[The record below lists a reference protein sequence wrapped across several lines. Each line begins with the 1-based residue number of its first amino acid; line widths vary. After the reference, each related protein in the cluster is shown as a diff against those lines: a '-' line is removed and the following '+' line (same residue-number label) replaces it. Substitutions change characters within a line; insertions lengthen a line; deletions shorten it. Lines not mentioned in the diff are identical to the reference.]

1 MRISIE
7 WLKEFVDLKEAPD
20 ALADMLSMLGFESE
34 VAHDFSS
41 LKQVVVGKVVT
52 AKKHP
57 NADRL
62 KLCTV
67 NDGRETLSVVCGA
80 PNVDAGQTIVFA
92 RVGAILPGD
101 FVISKAKIRGEESRG
116 MICSERELGISD
128 EHDGIMVLPNTLKVG
143 NLIHPHLDKMYSALE
158 LDLTP
163 NRPDGFSHYGIAREV
178 ALKTRRTLKNISVK
192 TLNVK
197 SKDVHTVAKV
207 TIENAIDCPRYMG
220 AVLNNVTVGPSP
232 DWMVERLK
240 AAGQRSINNL
250 VDISN
255 YVLLEMGHPTH
266 IFDFDM
272 IPSNTIA
279 IRRVK
284 NDKTITTLDEV
295 NRKLSKQQLLITD
308 GKKPIALAGIMGG
321 LESAVQ
327 DKTNTV
333 FVESAYFDPVTI
345 RKGSKELGLL
355 TEASRRFERGADVN
369 AVETALWRVINL
381 LQEYAGGELIPGII
395 DEYPGKFKPKSISMR
410 RNELDLFAG
419 CNISD
424 KEVKMILNG
433 LNIKHEKKK
442 DHWKCTPPSFRP
454 DIEREADLIEE
465 IIRVYGYD
473 NIPSSTN
480 YTSSYSLEHPDP
492 EQPLEDLRNLF
503 SAFGYQEC
511 QSNTLQSEY
520 WTTIHGRKSIAMMN
534 PLTEHMTHM
543 RTDLLPGLL
552 EAVDFNI
559 KNGSP
564 DLYLFELGN
573 VFIQEKKGLSGMKE
587 ISLVCGLMHGNRV
600 SLSAHEQA
608 KTTTVFTV
616 MGHMDRLCKAMNTRT
631 PSFEMVERIGY
642 QQAFTVSVEKEEIG
656 ILGTVD
662 PIFVK
667 DLGLEIDHPVHC
679 FSLETNKLIPLL
691 MNQQKFSP
699 INVYPIVERD
709 VDFVFSE
716 EVETGAVSQKILKQ
730 NYPNLNEVFPIDIFR
745 HKSVGSDR
753 KSVTFHFRF
762 QHPDKT
768 LEDKEVSS
776 VINKIKRLVLSEFD
790 AKLRSSN

>member
-7 WLKEFVDLKEAPD
+7 WLKEFVDLKETPD
-20 ALADMLSMLGFESE
+20 ALADMLSMLGFESK
-34 VAHDFSS
+34 VAHDFS
-41 LKQVVVGKVVT
+41 LLTKVVVGKVVT

-67 NDGRETLSVVCGA
+67 NDGRNTLSVVCGA

-92 RVGAILPGD
+92 RVGAVLPGD

-128 EHDGIMVLPNTLKVG
+128 EHDGIMVLPKTLKVG
-143 NLIHPHLDKMYSALE
+143 KLIQPHLDKMYSALE

-178 ALKTRRTLKNISVK
+178 ALKTRRKLKNISVK
-192 TLNVK
+192 TLNAK
-197 SKDVHTVAKV
+197 SKDVHTIAKV
-207 TIENAIDCPRYMG
+207 TIEDATDCPRYMG

-232 DWMVERLK
+232 DWMIERLK

-284 NDKTITTLDEV
+284 NDKTITTLDEEKR
-295 NRKLSKQQLLITD
+295 NLSKQQLLITD

-381 LQEYAGGELIPGII
+381 LQEHAGGELIPGII
-395 DEYPGKFKPKSISMR
+395 DEYPGKFKPKSITMR

-419 CNISD
+419 CKISD
-424 KEVKMILNG
+424 REVKMILNG

-442 DHWKCTPPSFRP
+442 DHWKCIPPSFRP
-454 DIEREADLIEE
+454 DLEREADLIEE

-473 NIPSSTN
+473 NIPSATN
-480 YTSSYSLEHPDP
+480 YASSYLLEHPDP
-492 EQPLEDLRNLF
+492 EKPLEDLRNLF

-520 WTTIHGRKSIAMMN
+520 WTTIHGKKSIAMMN

-552 EAVDFNI
+552 EALDFNI

-587 ISLVCGLMHGNRV
+587 IPLVCGLVHGNRV

-616 MGHMDRLCKAMNTRT
+616 MGHMDRLCMAMDTST
-631 PSFEMVERIGY
+631 PTFEMVEIKGY
-642 QQAFTVSVEKEEIG
+642 QQAFTVCVEKEEVG
-656 ILGTVD
+656 VLGMVD

-667 DLGLEIDHPVHC
+667 DLGLEIDQPVHC

-691 MNQQKFSP
+691 TNQQKFAT

-716 EVETGAVSQKILKQ
+716 EVETGVVSQKILKQ

-745 HKSVGSDR
+745 HKSVGSDH

-768 LEDKEVSS
+768 LEDNEVSS
-776 VINKIKRLVLSEFD
+776 VINKIKRLVLSDFD

>member
-1 MRISIE
+1 M
-7 WLKEFVDLKEAPD
+7 
-20 ALADMLSMLGFESE
+20 
-34 VAHDFSS
+34 
-41 LKQVVVGKVVT
+41 
-52 AKKHP
+52 
-57 NADRL
+57 NADQL
-62 KLCTV
+62 W
-67 NDGRETLSVVCGA
+67 ETTMD
-80 PNVDAGQTIVFA
+80 PE
-92 RVGAILPGD
+92 
-101 FVISKAKIRGEESRG
+101 K
-116 MICSERELGISD
+116 
-128 EHDGIMVLPNTLKVG
+128 
-143 NLIHPHLDKMYSALE
+143 
-158 LDLTP
+158 
-163 NRPDGFSHYGIAREV
+163 
-178 ALKTRRTLKNISVK
+178 RTL
-192 TLNVK
+192 LQ
-197 SKDVHTVAKV
+197 V
-207 TIENAIDCPRYMG
+207 TIEDATDCPRYMG

-295 NRKLSKQQLLITD
+295 SRKLSKQQLLITD

-345 RKGSKELGLL
+345 RKGSKQLGLL

-480 YTSSYSLEHPDP
+480 YASSYSLEHPDP

-573 VFIQEKKGLSGMKE
+573 VFIQEKKGLPGMKE

-631 PSFEMVERIGY
+631 LSFEMVERIGY

-656 ILGTVD
+656 VLGTVD

-667 DLGLEIDHPVHC
+667 DLGLEIDHPVHY

-691 MNQQKFSP
+691 TNQQKFTP

-745 HKSVGSDR
+745 HKSVGSDH

>member
-7 WLKEFVDLKEAPD
+7 WLKEFVDVKESTS
-20 ALADMLSMLGFESE
+20 ALADMLSMLGFEAE
-34 VAHDFSS
+34 VVHDFSLLS
-41 LKQVVVGKVVT
+41 KIVIGKVVT
-52 AKKHP
+52 AQKHP

-67 NDGRETLSVVCGA
+67 NDGTDTLSVVCGA
-80 PNVDAGQTIVFA
+80 PNVDAGQTIAFA
-92 RVGAILPGD
+92 RVGAVLPGD
-101 FVISKAKIRGEESRG
+101 FVISKAKIRGQESRG

-143 NLIHPHLDKMYSALE
+143 RPIQPHLDKMYSSLE
-158 LDLTP
+158 IDLTP
-163 NRPDGFSHYGIAREV
+163 NRPDGFSHYGIAREI
-178 ALKTRRTLKNISVK
+178 ALKTRRKLNNISVK
-192 TLNVK
+192 TSNAK
-197 SKDVHTVAKV
+197 SKDIHKIAKV
-207 TIENAIDCPRYMG
+207 TIDDAKDCPRYMG

-232 DWMVERLK
+232 DWMVDKLK

-266 IFDFDM
+266 IFDYDK
-272 IPSNTIA
+272 ISSNTIT

-284 NDKTITTLDEV
+284 NDKTITTLDEEK
-295 NRKLSKQQLLITD
+295 RKLSKQQLLITD

-327 DKTNTV
+327 DKTTTV
-333 FVESAYFDPVTI
+333 FVESAYFDPVAI

-355 TEASRRFERGADVN
+355 TEASRRFERGADVH
-369 AVETALWRVINL
+369 AAETALWRVINL
-381 LQEYAGGELIPGII
+381 LQEHAGGELVPGII
-395 DEYPGKFKPKSISMR
+395 DEYPGKFKSINISMR
-410 RNELDLFAG
+410 RSELDLFAG
-419 CNISD
+419 CAISD
-424 KEVKMILNG
+424 KEVKIILDG
-433 LNIKHEKKK
+433 LEIKFEKKK
-442 DHWKCTPPSFRP
+442 EYWKCTPPSFRP
-454 DIEREADLIEE
+454 DLEREADVIEE

-473 NIPSSTN
+473 NIPSSTK
-480 YTSSYSLEHPDP
+480 YASSYVVDHPDP

-511 QSNTLQSEY
+511 QSNTLQSKQ
-520 WTTIHGRKSIAMMN
+520 WTTIHGKKSIPMMN

-559 KNGSP
+559 KNGST

-573 VFIQEKKGLSGMKE
+573 VFIQQKKGLSGIKE
-587 ISLVCGLMHGNRV
+587 IPMICGLVYGDRV

-608 KTTTVFTV
+608 KPTSLFTI
-616 MGHMDRLCKAMNTRT
+616 MGHMDRLCK
-631 PSFEMVERIGY
+631 SFGENAPTYELVEAQGY
-642 QQAFTVSVEKEEIG
+642 QKAFAVSVEKEE
-656 ILGTVD
+656 LGMVGTID
-662 PIFVK
+662 NTFVEN
-667 DLGLEIDHPVHC
+667 LGLEIDNTIHC
-679 FSLETNKLIPLL
+679 FSLEINKLMPLL
-691 MNQQKFSP
+691 RHEQLFAP

-709 VDFVFSE
+709 IDFVFPE
-716 EVETGAVSQKILKQ
+716 QAETGVVSQKILQQ
-730 NYPNLNEVFPIDIFR
+730 NYPNLTEVFPIDIFR
-745 HKSVGSDR
+745 HKSVGDEQ

>member
-1 MRISIE
+1 MRVSIE
-7 WLKEFVDLKEAPD
+7 WLKEFVDLKETPD

-34 VAHDFSS
+34 VAHDFS
-41 LKQVVVGKVVT
+41 LLTKVVVGKVVT

-67 NDGRETLSVVCGA
+67 NDGADTLNVVCGA

-92 RVGAILPGD
+92 RVGAVLPGD

-143 NLIHPHLDKMYSALE
+143 KLIQPHLDKMYSALE

-163 NRPDGFSHYGIAREV
+163 NRPDGFSHYGIAREI
-178 ALKTRRTLKNISVK
+178 ALKTRRKLKNISVK
-192 TLNVK
+192 TLNAK
-197 SKDVHTVAKV
+197 SKDIHKIAKV
-207 TIENAIDCPRYMG
+207 TIEDATDCPRYMG
-220 AVLNNVTVGPSP
+220 AVLNHVAVGPSP
-232 DWMVERLK
+232 DWMVDRLK

-284 NDKTITTLDEV
+284 NDKTITTLDEEK
-295 NRKLSKQQLLITD
+295 RKLSKQQLLITD

-327 DKTNTV
+327 DKTKTV

-381 LQEYAGGELIPGII
+381 LQEHAGGELVPGII

-419 CNISD
+419 CKISD
-424 KEVKMILNG
+424 REVNMILNG

-442 DHWKCTPPSFRP
+442 DFWKCTPPSFRP
-454 DIEREADLIEE
+454 DLEREADLIEE

-473 NIPSSTN
+473 NIPAATN
-480 YTSSYSLEHPDP
+480 YASSYSLELPDP

-520 WTTIHGRKSIAMMN
+520 WTTIHGKKSIAMMN

-573 VFIQEKKGLSGMKE
+573 VFIQEKKGFVGMKE

-616 MGHMDRLCKAMNTRT
+616 MGHMDRLCMAMGAST
-631 PSFEMVERIGY
+631 PTFEMVERKGY
-642 QQAFTVSVEKEEIG
+642 QQAFTICVEKDEIG

-679 FSLETNKLIPLL
+679 FNLETKTLIPLL
-691 MNQQKFSP
+691 TNQQKFAP
-699 INVYPIVERD
+699 INLYPIVERD
-709 VDFVFSE
+709 VDFVFPE
-716 EVETGAVSQKILKQ
+716 EVETGVVSQKILKQ

-745 HKSVGSDR
+745 HKSVGADH

>member
-7 WLKEFVDLKEAPD
+7 WLKEFVDVKEEPG
-20 ALADMLSMLGFESE
+20 ALADMLSMLGFEAE
-34 VAHDFSS
+34 IVHDFSS
-41 LKQVVVGKVVT
+41 LTKIVIGKVVT
-52 AKKHP
+52 AAKHP

-67 NDGRETLSVVCGA
+67 NDGSDTLSVVCGA
-80 PNVDAGQTIVFA
+80 PNVDAGQTIAFA
-92 RVGAILPGD
+92 RVGAVLPGD
-101 FVISKAKIRGEESRG
+101 FVISKASIRGEESRG

-143 NLIHPHLDKMYSALE
+143 RPIQPHLDKMYSALE
-158 LDLTP
+158 IDLTP

-178 ALKTRRTLKNISVK
+178 ALKTRRKLNSISVN
-192 TLNVK
+192 TSNAK
-197 SKDVHTVAKV
+197 SKDIHKIAKV
-207 TIENAIDCPRYMG
+207 TIEDASDCPRYMG
-220 AVLNNVTVGPSP
+220 AVLNNVAVGPSP
-232 DWMVERLK
+232 DWMIDRLK
-240 AAGQRSINNL
+240 AAGQRSINNI

-266 IFDFDM
+266 IFDYDK

-279 IRRVK
+279 IRKVK
-284 NDKTITTLDEV
+284 NDKIITTLDEEK
-295 NRKLSKQQLLITD
+295 RKLTKQQLLITD

-321 LESAVQ
+321 LGSAVQ
-327 DKTNTV
+327 DTTTTV

-355 TEASRRFERGADVN
+355 TEASRRFERGADVY
-369 AVETALWRVINL
+369 AAETALWRVINL
-381 LQEYAGGELIPGII
+381 LQEFAGGELVPGII
-395 DEYPGKFKPKSISMR
+395 DEYPGKFKSKSISMR
-410 RNELDLFAG
+410 RSELDLFAG
-419 CNISD
+419 CEISD
-424 KEVKMILNG
+424 KEVKIILDG
-433 LNIKHEKKK
+433 LDIVFVKNK
-442 DHWKCTPPSFRP
+442 DNWKCTPPSFRP
-454 DIEREADLIEE
+454 DLEREADLIEE

-473 NIPSSTN
+473 NIPSAIS
-480 YTSSYSLEHPDP
+480 YASSYLLDHPDP

-511 QSNTLQSEY
+511 QSNTLQSKQ
-520 WTTIHGRKSIAMMN
+520 WTTIHGKKSIAMMN

-552 EAVDFNI
+552 EAVDFNV
-559 KNGSP
+559 KNGST

-573 VFIQEKKGLSGMKE
+573 VFVQQKKGLSGIKE
-587 ISLVCGLMHGNRV
+587 IPLVCGIVHGDRV
-600 SLSAHEQA
+600 SLSAHEQG
-608 KTTTVFTV
+608 KPTSLFTI
-616 MGHMDRLCKAMNTRT
+616 MGHMDRLCKSIGGNKSTYE
-631 PSFEMVERIGY
+631 SVEMQGY
-642 QQAFTVSVEKEEIG
+642 QTAFTISLEKGELG
-656 ILGTVD
+656 VLGTVD
-662 PIFVK
+662 PVFVK
-667 DLGLEIDHPVHC
+667 ELGLEIDNAIHC
-679 FSLETNKLIPLL
+679 FSLEVSKLMPLL
-691 MNQQKFSP
+691 KHEQKFTP

-709 VDFVFSE
+709 IDFVFPE
-716 EVETGAVSQKILKQ
+716 EAETGAVSQKILQQ
-730 NYPNLNEVFPIDIFR
+730 NYPNLTEVFPIDIFR
-745 HKSVGSDR
+745 HKSIGEDQ

>member
-7 WLKEFVDLKEAPD
+7 WLKEFVDVKESPS
-20 ALADMLSMLGFESE
+20 ALADMLSMLGFEAE
-34 VAHDFSS
+34 VVHDFS
-41 LKQVVVGKVVT
+41 LLTKIVIGKVVT

-67 NDGRETLSVVCGA
+67 NDGTDTLNVVCGA
-80 PNVDAGQTIVFA
+80 SNVDAGQTIAFA
-92 RVGAILPGD
+92 QVGAVLPGD

-116 MICSERELGISD
+116 MICSERELGISE

-143 NLIHPHLDKMYSALE
+143 RPIQPHLDKMYSSLE

-178 ALKTRRTLKNISVK
+178 ALKTRRKLNSIPVK
-192 TLNVK
+192 TSNIK
-197 SKDVHTVAKV
+197 NKDIHKIATV
-207 TIENAIDCPRYMG
+207 TIEDKNDCPRYMG
-220 AVLNNVTVGPSP
+220 AVLNHVTVGTSP
-232 DWMVERLK
+232 DWMVDRLK

-266 IFDFDM
+266 IFDYDK

-279 IRRVK
+279 IRKVK
-284 NDKTITTLDEV
+284 NDKTITTLDEEK
-295 NRKLSKQQLLITD
+295 RKLSKHQLLITD

-327 DKTNTV
+327 DKTTTV

-355 TEASRRFERGADVN
+355 TDASRRFERGADVH
-369 AVETALWRVINL
+369 AAETALWRVINL
-381 LQEYAGGELIPGII
+381 LQEFAGGELVPGII
-395 DEYPGKFKPKSISMR
+395 DEYPGKFKSKTISMR
-410 RNELDLFAG
+410 RSELDLFAG
-419 CNISD
+419 CEISD
-424 KEVKMILNG
+424 KEVKIILDG
-433 LNIKHEKKK
+433 LTITFEKKK
-442 DHWKCTPPSFRP
+442 DSWKCTPPSFRP
-454 DIEREADLIEE
+454 DLEREADLIEE

-473 NIPSSTN
+473 NIPSATN
-480 YTSSYSLEHPDP
+480 YASSYLLDHPDP

-511 QSNTLQSEY
+511 QSNTLQSKQ
-520 WTTIHGRKSIAMMN
+520 WTTIHGKKSIAMMN

-559 KNGSP
+559 KNGSTE
-564 DLYLFELGN
+564 LYLFELGN
-573 VFIQEKKGLSGMKE
+573 VFIHQKKGLSGIKE
-587 ISLVCGLMHGNRV
+587 IPLACGVVYGDRV

-608 KTTTVFTV
+608 KPTSLFTI
-616 MGHMDRLCKAMNTRT
+616 MGHMDRLCESIGENT
-631 PSFEMVERIGY
+631 PIYESVEMKGY
-642 QQAFTVSVEKEEIG
+642 QKAFTVCVGKEVIG
-656 ILGTVD
+656 VLGTVD
-662 PIFVK
+662 PAFIE
-667 DLGLEIDHPVHC
+667 DLGLEVDNMIHC
-679 FSLETNKLIPLL
+679 FNLEINKLMPLL
-691 MNQQKFSP
+691 RHEQRFTP
-699 INVYPIVERD
+699 INLYPIVERD
-709 VDFVFSE
+709 IDFVFPE
-716 EVETGAVSQKILKQ
+716 ETETGVVSQKILKQ
-730 NYPNLNEVFPIDIFR
+730 NYPNLTEVFPIDIFR
-745 HKSVGSDR
+745 HKSVGEDQ